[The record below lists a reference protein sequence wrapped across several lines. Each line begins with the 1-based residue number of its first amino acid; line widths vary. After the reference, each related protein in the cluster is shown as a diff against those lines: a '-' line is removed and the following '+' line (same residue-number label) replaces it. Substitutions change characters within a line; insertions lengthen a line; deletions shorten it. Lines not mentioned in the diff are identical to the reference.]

1 MKILLIKDK
10 CSVFIYR
17 KPDEV
22 DHTPLA
28 DAIMIGNIE
37 MVKAIMPYTKV
48 TANPK
53 GQLISE

>member
-1 MKILLIKDK
+1 MKILLKKD
-10 CSVFIYR
+10 CIFICR

-28 DAIMIGNIE
+28 DAIMIGNVE